1 MFKWLEN
8 IFWIIWKW
16 WFRWPDKLRFL
27 CVGSFNALVS
37 YLLYV
42 FLVWC
47 WGENKFQAALVVS
60 WLLSTFSSFATQ
72 KIFVFCTKGKF
83 KDWVKEYVKCLGVWV
98 ISYIINAIVL
108 EMLVKFC
115 DLNVYVAQ
123 IIATACTTISSY
135 VLMKYFAFKY

>member
-47 WGENKFQAALVVS
+47 WGENKFQEALIVS

-83 KDWVKEYVKCLGVWV
+83 KDWIREYIKCLGVWV

-108 EMLVKFC
+108 EMLVKLC
-115 DLNVYVAQ
+115 DFNVYGAQ
-123 IIATACTTISSY
+123 IIATANTTISSY